1 MRTRTLSA
9 AVAAAAV
16 LALASCS
23 TTVGS
28 SAKGAPSAAAAA
40 SPGASGAAPGG
51 AAPTD
56 ASPTGP
62 KPAPPSNAGLPPLP
76 DAAATAKLVAALNA
90 IDPAIA
96 KDPAKAVASARTQC
110 QAVYN
115 YPKDHD
121 RLLRLTQET
130 FTSPDHPQGFGP
142 EKSEKIL
149 AAVQAGL
156 CPGSR

>member
-1 MRTRTLSA
+1 MRTRTLTV
-9 AVAAAAV
+9 AVMAAAV
-16 LALASCS
+16 LGLASCS
-23 TTVGS
+23 GS
-28 SAKGAPSAAAAA
+28 GGSGSDAAPSAAASA
-40 SPGASGAAPGG
+40 AAPG
-51 AAPTD
+51 AATPTD
-56 ASPTGP
+56 TAPTGP
-62 KPAPPSNAGLPPLP
+62 KPAQPSDAGLPPLP

-110 QAVYN
+110 QAVYH

-121 RLLRLTQET
+121 RLLRLTQQT

-142 EKSEKIL
+142 EKSERIL

-156 CPGSR
+156 CPGAR

>member
-1 MRTRTLSA
+1 MRTRTLTV
-9 AVAAAAV
+9 AVMAAAV
-16 LALASCS
+16 LGLASCS
-23 TTVGS
+23 SSGGS
-28 SAKGAPSAAAAA
+28 GSDTAPAAGTAPSAAASAT
-40 SPGASGAAPGG
+40 ASGAAT
-51 AAPTD
+51 PTD
-56 ASPTGP
+56 AAPTGP
-62 KPAPPSNAGLPPLP
+62 KPAQPSDAGLPPLP

-110 QAVYN
+110 QAVYH

-121 RLLRLTQET
+121 RLLRLTQQT

-142 EKSEKIL
+142 EKSERIL

-156 CPGSR
+156 CPGAR